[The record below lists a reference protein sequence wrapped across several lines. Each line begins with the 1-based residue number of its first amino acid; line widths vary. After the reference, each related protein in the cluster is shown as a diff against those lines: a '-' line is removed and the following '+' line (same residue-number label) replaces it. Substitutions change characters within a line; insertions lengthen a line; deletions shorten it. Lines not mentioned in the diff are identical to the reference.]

1 MLPLMDKPAILY
13 YMNTRSNKNLA
24 ILMTFAILLTIA
36 CNLVTL
42 FPTPAATTE
51 PKLLHFENEQV
62 AFDYPDG
69 WTIYTAGDPAFVT
82 YPIQL
87 SGELVAGVAD
97 PHTIYGGQ
105 FIARFFA
112 LFRQPLPPGANVEQ
126 VMQEAYSQVY
136 LTEGVLSANGPVTL
150 AGLPA
155 SQKTYRVYSGEP
167 AFDMRD
173 IWAERGNEIF
183 RLSIW
188 TNYGNPEF
196 FAAFQSIADKFIE
209 SLEIK

>member
-1 MLPLMDKPAILY
+1 M
-13 YMNTRSNKNLA
+13 T
-24 ILMTFAILLTIA
+24 ILMSFAILLAIA
-36 CNLVTL
+36 CNSITL
-42 FPTPAATTE
+42 FPTSSATTE

-69 WTIYTAGDPAFVT
+69 WKIYTAGDPAFVT

-87 SGELVAGVAD
+87 GGELVAGMAD
-97 PHTIYGGQ
+97 PRLYGGQ
-105 FIARFFA
+105 FMARFIA
-112 LFRQPLPPGANVEQ
+112 LFRQPLPPGADVEQ
-126 VMQEAYSQVY
+126 VMQEAYSQVI
-136 LTEGVLSANGPVTL
+136 LAESVLSADGPVTI

-155 SQKTYRVYSGEP
+155 YQKTYRTYAGEP

-173 IWAERGNEIF
+173 IWAERGGEIF

>member
-1 MLPLMDKPAILY
+1 
-13 YMNTRSNKNLA
+13 MNTRFNINLA
-24 ILMTFAILLTIA
+24 ILMTFAILLAIA
-36 CNLVTL
+36 CNSITL

-69 WTIYTAGDPAFVT
+69 WKIYTAGDPAFVT

-87 SGELVAGVAD
+87 GGELVAGAAD
-97 PHTIYGGQ
+97 PHTLYGGRVM
-105 FIARFFA
+105 ARFLA

-126 VMQEAYSQVY
+126 VMQEAYIQVI
-136 LTEGVLSANGPVTL
+136 LSKGLVSADGPVTL

-155 SQKTYRVYSGEP
+155 YQKTYRIYSGEP
-167 AFDMRD
+167 AFELRD
-173 IWAERGNEIF
+173 IWAERGGEIF

-196 FAAFQSIADKFIE
+196 FAAFQSIADMFIK
-209 SLEIK
+209 SLKIK